1 MGKGG
6 EHWVGLYSQ
15 ASGRGQ
21 ACSRCPQGGGQRVTL
36 SSSPGGHSPW
46 TGPGRSRGPG
56 STGRGWEPRQVLSV
70 HSPPAAVLGSRQ
82 EEVIDHRLT
91 EREWAEEWKHLN
103 NVSVQAWGPP
113 QPAHPLP
120 VTLGTGPSLPLGASP
135 TGRGLAWEQGPINS
149 VLRSSLA
156 LLPFWA
162 GSPGRGCIPRAGH
175 PTLRGWKESPG
186 PCIEQAPLW
195 VRCPRGS
202 RSRWRP
208 RGCLKPPSQLPE
220 CPSRQRKWVFT
231 PCPEHPIASP
241 CGWRAGRGLG
251 VWE

>member
-15 ASGRGQ
+15 GSGRGQ
-21 ACSRCPQGGGQRVTL
+21 ACSRCPQGSGQRVTL

-46 TGPGRSRGPG
+46 TGPGRTRGPG
-56 STGRGWEPRQVLSV
+56 STGQGWEPRQVLSI

-113 QPAHPLP
+113 QPAYPLL

-135 TGRGLAWEQGPINS
+135 AGRGLAWEQGPINS
-149 VLRSSLA
+149 VLGV
-156 LLPFWA
+156 LPCPAPFL
-162 GSPGRGCIPRAGH
+162 GREP
-175 PTLRGWKESPG
+175 
-186 PCIEQAPLW
+186 
-195 VRCPRGS
+195 
-202 RSRWRP
+202 
-208 RGCLKPPSQLPE
+208 
-220 CPSRQRKWVFT
+220 RQRV
-231 PCPEHPIASP
+231 HPQSGAPHSSRVEGEP
-241 CGWRAGRGLG
+241 RPLH
-251 VWE
+251 